1 MKSFAHGITLLL
13 AAAAGASPLA
23 GITGTD
29 AAGRTADEIVAG
41 KAAVVLLTT
50 PRVAAVGPQLRL
62 LRFLHAELGDEVAA
76 VAVVYGKQPAT
87 LAKFREGMPFPVV
100 AGTGDLPP
108 KYSATAANCPWSSC

>member
-1 MKSFAHGITLLL
+1 MKSLTSGIILLL
-13 AAAAGASPLA
+13 AAAAGASPLE

-76 VAVVYGKQPAT
+76 VAVVYGEESAT

-100 AGTGDLPP
+100 AGAGGLPP
-108 KYSATAANCPWSSC
+108 EILGDDGKLP